1 MDIRTD
7 ASRTKVSETRP
18 SKTSDIIIVDFDY
31 RPVLSDVYMSGE
43 TEDAETSAYLNAV
56 NIDIYCVAE
65 TGTATESPVA
75 TTKGRSVDV
84 SQTIWTSTVTGSGFR
99 FGLILSSS
107 DSISQRRG
115 TVSAR

>member
-43 TEDAETSAYLNAV
+43 PRT
-56 NIDIYCVAE
+56 
-65 TGTATESPVA
+65 
-75 TTKGRSVDV
+75 
-84 SQTIWTSTVTGSGFR
+84 
-99 FGLILSSS
+99 
-107 DSISQRRG
+107 RRRQP
-115 TVSAR
+115 T